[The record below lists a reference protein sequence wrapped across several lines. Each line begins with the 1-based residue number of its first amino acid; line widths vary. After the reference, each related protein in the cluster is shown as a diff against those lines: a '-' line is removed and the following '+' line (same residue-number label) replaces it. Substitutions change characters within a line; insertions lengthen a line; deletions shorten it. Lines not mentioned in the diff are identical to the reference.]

1 MARLVRNYGSAEA
14 ARLGY
19 IDGQTSD
26 YKTETDCVSSH
37 YIETQYFS
45 DYGPNFPPKGAGQNW
60 GGDNINGFG
69 AYHVSGNL
77 GSAASH
83 AYNKAVAKLQSK
95 VYDKASTLTAL
106 VERRQTWKMVADRL
120 EHLLVG
126 ADLLHK
132 GKFRKFLRHF
142 NARPK
147 TKDFGRIYVP
157 VQKASAYW
165 IEYWFGWAPTA
176 GDIHTA
182 VNTLGAPL
190 PEDMSFEVGSSS
202 FAWDTDTSRGSL
214 GGPIPGQSTT
224 HWEGY
229 GPVSVHIRCNV
240 SVNNYVLFSL
250 EKAGLLNPLV
260 TVWETTPW
268 SWLVDWATNIAQ
280 FLGQATR
287 FAGLDLKNIT
297 VSTVGKFD
305 SVITWRHTY
314 WPIEARKKRK
324 VVLFRRQTKRS
335 LPLVLPHV
343 NIPKY
348 SHTRAATAASLLVLK
363 FEAYRPPKR

>member
-1 MARLVRNYGSAEA
+1 MARLVRNYGSAESV
-14 ARLGY
+14 RSGVV
-19 IDGQTSD
+19 DGFTSD
-26 YKTETDCVSSH
+26 YKTETDCTSQH
-37 YIETQYFS
+37 LKQTAYIS
-45 DYGPNFPPKGAGQNW
+45 NFGSNWPPKGAGTTW
-60 GGDNINGFG
+60 AGDETMNFS

-83 AYNKAVAKLQSK
+83 AYNKAVAKLQSE

-120 EHLLVG
+120 EHLLKG

-132 GKFRKFLRHF
+132 GKFKKFLRHF
-142 NARPK
+142 GARPK
-147 TKDFGRIYVP
+147 TKDFGRVYVP

-182 VNTLGAPL
+182 INTLGAPL
-190 PEDMSFEVGSSS
+190 PDDMSFEVGSSS
-202 FAWDTDTSRGSL
+202 FAYKRIAGN
-214 GGPIPGQSTT
+214 GGYPGQLATT
-224 HWEGY
+224 WEGW

-260 TVWETTPW
+260 TAWETTPW

-287 FAGLDLKNIT
+287 FAGLDLNNIA

-305 SVITWRHTY
+305 GVISWQHLQQPLAASKGRH
-314 WPIEARKKRK
+314 
-324 VVLFRRQTKRS
+324 VVLFRRQTLKS

-363 FEAYRPPKR
+363 FEAFRPPKRT

>member
-1 MARLVRNYGSAEA
+1 MAKLVRNYGSAGA
-14 ARLGY
+14 IRQGVV
-19 IDGQTSD
+19 DGFTSD
-26 YKTETDCVSSH
+26 YETETDCSSQH
-37 YIETQYFS
+37 LKQTQYIS
-45 DYGPNFPPKGAGQNW
+45 NFGSNWPPRGAGTTW
-60 GGDNINGFG
+60 GGDETMNFA
-69 AYHVSGNL
+69 AYHVNGGL

-83 AYNKAVAKLQSK
+83 AYNKAVAKLQSQ

-120 EHLLVG
+120 EHLLKG

-132 GKFRKFLRHF
+132 GKFKKFLRHF

-147 TKDFGRIYVP
+147 TKDFGRVHVP

-202 FAWDTDTSRGSL
+202 FAWNTIAGN
-214 GGPIPGQSTT
+214 GGWPGALATN
-224 HWEGY
+224 WEGW
-229 GPVSVHIRCNV
+229 GPVSVHIRCHV

-250 EKAGLLNPLV
+250 EKAGLLNPMV
-260 TVWETTPW
+260 TAWETTPW

-287 FAGLDLKNIT
+287 FAGLDLNNIS

-305 SVITWRHTY
+305 GVISWQHLQQ
-314 WPIEARKKRK
+314 PLSAAKGRK
-324 VVLFRRQTKRS
+324 VTLFRRRTLKS

-343 NIPKY
+343 NIPRY

-363 FEAYRPPKR
+363 FEAFRPPKRS

>member
-1 MARLVRNYGSAEA
+1 MAQLVRNYGSAEA
-14 ARLGY
+14 ARSGVVS
-19 IDGQTSD
+19 GWTSD
-26 YKTETDCVSSH
+26 YKTETDCWSTH
-37 YIETQYFS
+37 WKQKQYIPFSGMSWPPIGSQYE
-45 DYGPNFPPKGAGQNW
+45 W
-60 GGDNINGFG
+60 GGDETSNF
-69 AYHVSGNL
+69 ATYHVSGNL

-83 AYNKAVAKLQSK
+83 AYNKAVAKLQSQ

-106 VERRQTWKMVADRL
+106 VERRQTWKMVVDRL
-120 EHLLVG
+120 EHLLKG
-126 ADLLHK
+126 ATMLSQ
-132 GKFRKFLRHF
+132 GKFKKFLRHF

-147 TKDFGRIYVP
+147 TKDVGRVYIP
-157 VQKASAYW
+157 IQKASAYW

-190 PEDMSFEVGSSS
+190 PDGMHFEVGSSS
-202 FAWDTDTSRGSL
+202 FAWNRITGN
-214 GGPIPGQSTT
+214 GGFPGQLETI
-224 HWEGY
+224 WEGW

-250 EKAGLLNPLV
+250 EKAGLLNPMV
-260 TVWETTPW
+260 TAWETTPW

-287 FAGLDLKNIT
+287 FAGLDLSNIT
-297 VSTVGKFD
+297 ISTVGKFD
-305 SVITWRHTY
+305 GEISWIHKQLPLTAFK
-314 WPIEARKKRK
+314 ARKA
-324 VVLFRRQTKRS
+324 VLFRRKTMQS
-335 LPLVLPHV
+335 LPMVLPHV

-363 FEAYRPPKR
+363 FEAMRPRKRS